1 MADQAGWQRALEAD
15 LRAAGRHLDVPR
27 ASDPTLAVRQRL
39 QGRTV
44 SHGRAPARGAG
55 LLRRPAWRAVLVVAV
70 AFVAALFATPQGR
83 AVIVHVLRFAG
94 VELRQEPGPRLPP
107 GGGGS
112 LPGQRRESLE
122 RARREASFPVLVPAA
137 LGRPAEVLV
146 SDHGRVVSL
155 LYRRAPYGLVRLDE
169 YAGLV
174 SPAIFEKFVHLSHV
188 TTVEVNHT
196 EGLWIHGPHELVYI
210 GRDGTPVT
218 ASARLTTG
226 NTLIWGT
233 GRVALRLEGN
243 VGKTT
248 ALAIADSA
256 R

>member
-1 MADQAGWQRALEAD
+1 MADHPGWQRALEAE
-15 LRAAGRHLDVPR
+15 LRAAGHHLDVPR
-27 ASDPTLAVRQRL
+27 ASDPIVAVRQRL
-39 QGRTV
+39 EGRAV
-44 SHGRAPARGAG
+44 RRCRAPALGAG
-55 LLRRPAWRAVLVVAV
+55 LLRRPAWRAVLVVVV
-70 AFVAALFATPQGR
+70 ALLAALFATPQGR

-112 LPGQRRESLE
+112 LPGQRRESLQQ
-122 RARREASFPVLVPAA
+122 ARRDASFPVLVPAV

-155 LYRRAPYGLVRLDE
+155 LYRRAHYGLVRLDE

-174 SPAIFEKFVHLSHV
+174 SPAIFEKFVHLSHA
-188 TTVEVNHT
+188 TTVEVNRT
-196 EGLWIHGPHELVYI
+196 QGLWINGPHELVYI
-210 GRDGTPVT
+210 GRDGVPVV

-226 NTLIWGT
+226 NTLVWGT
-233 GRVALRLEGN
+233 GQVALRLEGN
-243 VGKTT
+243 FGKVA